1 MLQTKEI
8 GKSNSPNV
16 NETRSPRTNVDMG
29 TIGIKTKP
37 NSPVTMR
44 MILFVNIKCLKLFRD
59 VRHNVTH
66 NGSRLCDV
74 VAFKARQF
82 NKPPKLNSNTNV
94 DVR

>member
-59 VRHNVTH
+59 VRHKVTH
-66 NGSRLCDV
+66 NVQALAMYRNLKVCS
-74 VAFKARQF
+74 
-82 NKPPKLNSNTNV
+82 SIT
-94 DVR
+94 